1 MGDMA
6 TNLPDVTPYP
16 TWITRGGTSVKED
29 VRTNPFLV
37 KTRALAYLQAMG
49 GVQKKDVPLYA
60 QTSGTH
66 SASEKQLS
74 VPWKGSR
81 QQ

>member
-1 MGDMA
+1 
-6 TNLPDVTPYP
+6 V
-16 TWITRGGTSVKED
+16 
-29 VRTNPFLV
+29 
-37 KTRALAYLQAMG
+37 LAYSQAMG

-66 SASEKQLS
+66 SASEKQPS
-74 VPWKGSR
+74 VPWNGSR